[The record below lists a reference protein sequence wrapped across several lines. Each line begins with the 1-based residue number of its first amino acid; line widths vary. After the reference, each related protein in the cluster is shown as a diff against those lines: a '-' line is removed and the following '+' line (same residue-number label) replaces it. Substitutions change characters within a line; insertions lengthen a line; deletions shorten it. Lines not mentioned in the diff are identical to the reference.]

1 MSPDAEFTAGDP
13 STGATQPSSSS
24 PFSQPPSSAQSSFP
38 SPLPPP
44 APRLPAG
51 MDDRPTI
58 VGRPTGQP
66 VVLPSEATAPT
77 GFVAA
82 GSNESVWARQVNY
95 GPGAGFSPLRSD
107 PPPSLISTWWLRT
120 AILLMMLAALVLT
133 VWVEYT
139 GEADDIGSHLSVIG
153 LHIVIAGSIVLWSG
167 AAMHNANKLVPPSLY
182 QRHSNPLLAAVL
194 WLGAFAAPFAAVK
207 AFTLVDEQSAA
218 PGGLVAE
225 PSSGTANI
233 LALAAVVL
241 VAFVVVWLPFRYHA
255 RQASRIG
262 APRGVMLGW
271 FFAPLMALVG
281 GIAILALGLH
291 DQLALDGLTV
301 TERTIQVV
309 VAYGLPMLMFTLTT
323 WRAITVFDEVIDL
336 KWRRWKVEWEQTLG
350 DLARQPPPGPE
361 GSPDTRLLGD

>member
-1 MSPDAEFTAGDP
+1 MSPGAEFTAGDP

-24 PFSQPPSSAQSSFP
+24 PFSQPPSSAPSSFP

-66 VVLPSEATAPT
+66 VVLPLEATAPT

-139 GEADDIGSHLSVIG
+139 GEADDIGSHLLVIG

-194 WLGAFAAPFAAVK
+194 WLGAFA
-207 AFTLVDEQSAA
+207 
-218 PGGLVAE
+218 
-225 PSSGTANI
+225 
-233 LALAAVVL
+233 
-241 VAFVVVWLPFRYHA
+241 
-255 RQASRIG
+255 